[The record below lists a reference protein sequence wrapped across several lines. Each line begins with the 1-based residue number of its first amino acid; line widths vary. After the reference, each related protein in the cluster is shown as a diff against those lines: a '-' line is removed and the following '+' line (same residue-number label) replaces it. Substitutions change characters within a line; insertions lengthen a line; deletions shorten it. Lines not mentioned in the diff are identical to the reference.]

1 MSDFRQ
7 PPWPS
12 DRLPLVFA
20 GGSILSNYPV
30 SLWAFESE
38 EGAGT
43 SVQVI
48 QICYLEGKVLVA
60 VPFHLAQSCHQAH
73 FATWVL
79 VEAYFD

>member
-1 MSDFRQ
+1 
-7 PPWPS
+7 
-12 DRLPLVFA
+12 
-20 GGSILSNYPV
+20 V